1 MKIKYLKHLVF
12 IILAGIVFPA
22 NDFAQGIVISSSANL
37 VMNGTS
43 TLYINNAGFTNNGS
57 FVKNNGTVTLTGSG
71 TATIGG
77 TATTDFNNLTL
88 GGSTAFTMGAN
99 ASVSGTLTVSGTA
112 TLDPDGALDNKVFTL
127 KSSSTGTARVATNTN
142 PDPYIVGDVV
152 VERYTSDKRAWRL
165 LTAPVVSTQTIKD
178 AWMEN
183 KVNNNG
189 FGTHITTFT
198 GDTRAAGFDAE
209 KPASSIRAYVGN
221 SWAST
226 LANTPDV
233 ATVGIDDQPGYFLF
247 VRGDRTM
254 TLTGTTEHSAA
265 YLRSTGTLKQGTQT
279 AVSVPYSA
287 SDYTLVGNP
296 FASPVDYEYLLDH
309 TTNLS
314 PSFYIWNSN
323 LAGSYG
329 VGGFLLMTSKGA
341 GVYESTPPAGTVDE
355 TNARRYIHSGSAF
368 MVNATENNTASLVF
382 NEDCKSDLSASSII
396 PYGTETVDEEMT
408 MNLSIVNVDNSINLV
423 DGFRAKYNNGYFAAV
438 TAEDIRKMANFN
450 ENLGLLREAENLI
463 IEKRPVMGATDT
475 LYLKTTNLGIK
486 NYRFDI
492 NAIQLDHPDLV
503 GKLVDN
509 FLNTE
514 TPINLAGPTVIN
526 FSVTADAASYAENRF
541 KVVFYTL
548 FPLPVSF
555 TNIKASQ
562 QNKDIAVEWMVAN
575 QLNMQKYDV
584 EKSTDGRNF
593 TKVATKMA
601 TGINGT
607 SATYNWLDVQA
618 VSGNNYYR
626 VRGIGIAGDSKYS
639 RIVKV
644 TMGMANAGIVVF
656 PNPVVNRHMALLFTD
671 MAKGIYQIKLV
682 NNLGQTLMTGLINHS
697 GGSATQSLAI
707 DKGITKGYYHV
718 YIIKPDSEKTV
729 QKIIITE

>member
-88 GGSTAFTMGAN
+88 GGSTAFTMDAN
-99 ASVSGTLTVSGTA
+99 ASVSGTLTVSGIA
-112 TLDPDGALDNKVFTL
+112 TLDADGDGTKVFTL
-127 KSSSTGTARVATNTN
+127 KSSSTGTARVATNTAT
-142 PDPYIVGDVV
+142 PPYIVGNVV

-198 GDTRAAGFDAE
+198 GDTRAANFDAQ

-233 ATVGIDDQPGYFLF
+233 ATVGISDNPGYFLF

-265 YLRSTGTLKQGTQT
+265 YLRSTGQLNQGAQPGFN
-279 AVSVPYSA
+279 VPYHA
-287 SDYTLVGNP
+287 SNYTLVGNP
-296 FASPVDYEYLLDH
+296 FASPIDYEYLFTH

-314 PSFYIWNSN
+314 SDFYIWNAN

-329 VGGFLLMTSKGA
+329 VGGFLLMTRTIVP
-341 GVYESTPPAGTVDE
+341 GVYVSTPSTGTVDE
-355 TNARRYIHSGSAF
+355 NNARRYIHSGSAF
-368 MVNATENNTASLVF
+368 MVNALPAGSATLVF
-382 NEDCKSDLSASSII
+382 DENCKSDLSASSVI
-396 PYGTETVDEEMT
+396 PYGTETVNEEMT

-423 DGFRAKYNNGYFAAV
+423 DGFRAKYNNDYFAAV

-541 KVVFYTL
+541 KVVFSPFTV
-548 FPLPVSF
+548 LPVSF

-593 TKVATKMA
+593 TKVATQMA

-618 VSGNNYYR
+618 VSGNNFYR

-639 RIVKV
+639 PIVKV

-682 NNLGQTLMTGLINHS
+682 NNLGQTLMTGQINHS